1 MKHLGDITKLS
12 GYVVPAVDV
21 VIGGSPCQGLSVAGK
36 QAGLKDERS
45 GLFIEQIRLVKE
57 MRKADAARGKTNDA
71 IRPRYMVWE
80 NVPGAFSSNKGRDF
94 EAVLEETVRVAE
106 PKAPL
111 FLSLRKDG
119 PQADASWETDGAL
132 RGEFSTLSFGEHPIS
147 LFHNGDGESR
157 LWQILEEEPT
167 RGRYATQASL
177 DALHLLN
184 VNACKVTRMGGPIS
198 VAGLIA
204 RAKSTRRAA
213 TQRGIKPSVT
223 ASQSHLGSGCSSGC
237 ARFTSE
243 MPQWPVFLTASE
255 AFRTFGSSSTAKEAA
270 FGRAKLS
277 RFLLR

>member
-157 LWQILEEEPT
+157 LWQILEEEPHPKYYLS
-167 RGRYATQASL
+167 GK
-177 DALHLLN
+177 
-184 VNACKVTRMGGPIS
+184 AC
-198 VAGLIA
+198 
-204 RAKSTRRAA
+204 
-213 TQRGIKPSVT
+213 RGILTRAERRQKEIPALLKATLEMQAEREWSELDGT
-223 ASQSHLGSGCSSGC
+223 ESQN
-237 ARFTSE
+237 R
-243 MPQWPVFLTASE
+243 
-255 AFRTFGSSSTAKEAA
+255 K
-270 FGRAKLS
+270 
-277 RFLLR
+277 

>member
-80 NVPGAFSSNKGRDF
+80 NVPGAFSSNQGRDF

-106 PKAPL
+106 PKAPPVPVPAKGWPT
-111 FLSLRKDG
+111 S
-119 PQADASWETDGAL
+119 GAL
-132 RGEFSTLSFGEHPIS
+132 VGDGWSVAWRVLDAQFGEHPIS

-157 LWQILEEEPT
+157 LWQILEEEPHPKYYLS
-167 RGRYATQASL
+167 GK
-177 DALHLLN
+177 
-184 VNACKVTRMGGPIS
+184 AC
-198 VAGLIA
+198 
-204 RAKSTRRAA
+204 
-213 TQRGIKPSVT
+213 RGILTRAERRQKEIPALLKAALEMQAEQEWSELDGT
-223 ASQSHLGSGCSSGC
+223 ESQN
-237 ARFTSE
+237 R
-243 MPQWPVFLTASE
+243 
-255 AFRTFGSSSTAKEAA
+255 K
-270 FGRAKLS
+270 
-277 RFLLR
+277 

>member
-106 PKAPL
+106 P
-111 FLSLRKDG
+111 RKGG

-157 LWQILEEEPT
+157 LWQILEEEP
-167 RGRYATQASL
+167 RPKYYLSGK
-177 DALHLLN
+177 
-184 VNACKVTRMGGPIS
+184 AC
-198 VAGLIA
+198 
-204 RAKSTRRAA
+204 
-213 TQRGIKPSVT
+213 RGILTRAERRQKEIPALLKAALEMQAEQERSELDGT
-223 ASQSHLGSGCSSGC
+223 ESQNC
-237 ARFTSE
+237 
-243 MPQWPVFLTASE
+243 
-255 AFRTFGSSSTAKEAA
+255 K
-270 FGRAKLS
+270 
-277 RFLLR
+277 

>member
-106 PKAPL
+106 PKAPPCSCPCERMAHKRMPHGRRMERCVEERTMPEKSEFDKAL
-111 FLSLRKDG
+111 GELYDLTEWE
-119 PQADASWETDGAL
+119 DA
-132 RGEFSTLSFGEHPIS
+132 
-147 LFHNGDGESR
+147 
-157 LWQILEEEPT
+157 
-167 RGRYATQASL
+167 
-177 DALHLLN
+177 
-184 VNACKVTRMGGPIS
+184 
-198 VAGLIA
+198 
-204 RAKSTRRAA
+204 
-213 TQRGIKPSVT
+213 
-223 ASQSHLGSGCSSGC
+223 
-237 ARFTSE
+237 
-243 MPQWPVFLTASE
+243 
-255 AFRTFGSSSTAKEAA
+255 EAA
-270 FGRAKLS
+270 IRELHARGPEIERLYLDSKILPGELRALVMVS
-277 RFLLR
+277 NCLEREFIHRQLATGQPLHMNVL

>member
-106 PKAPL
+106 PKAPPVPVPA
-111 FLSLRKDG
+111 K
-119 PQADASWETDGAL
+119 
-132 RGEFSTLSFGEHPIS
+132 EHPIS

-157 LWQILEEEPT
+157 LWQILEEEPHPKYYLS
-167 RGRYATQASL
+167 GK
-177 DALHLLN
+177 
-184 VNACKVTRMGGPIS
+184 AC
-198 VAGLIA
+198 
-204 RAKSTRRAA
+204 
-213 TQRGIKPSVT
+213 RGILTRAERRQKEIPALLKATLEMQAEREWSEPDGT
-223 ASQSHLGSGCSSGC
+223 ESQN
-237 ARFTSE
+237 R
-243 MPQWPVFLTASE
+243 
-255 AFRTFGSSSTAKEAA
+255 K
-270 FGRAKLS
+270 
-277 RFLLR
+277 

>member
-12 GYVVPAVDV
+12 GDVVPAVDV

-111 FLSLRKDG
+111 FLSLRKGG

-157 LWQILEEEPT
+157 L
-167 RGRYATQASL
+167 
-177 DALHLLN
+177 
-184 VNACKVTRMGGPIS
+184 
-198 VAGLIA
+198 
-204 RAKSTRRAA
+204 
-213 TQRGIKPSVT
+213 
-223 ASQSHLGSGCSSGC
+223 
-237 ARFTSE
+237 
-243 MPQWPVFLTASE
+243 
-255 AFRTFGSSSTAKEAA
+255 
-270 FGRAKLS
+270 
-277 RFLLR
+277 